1 MISALFVPFRISVG
15 MPTIE
20 LLLLLLLQLLLTFVP
35 SPVFSTFS
43 SSTTFSAD
51 LLYSKETKSKLLFSP
66 FDQESFTSSPNLGKH
81 FLEFL
86 VSKVFSK
93 VLDVHVV
100 ELLVQVLDEDGGGQL
115 GLAGLKL

>member
-20 LLLLLLLQLLLTFVP
+20 LLLLLLLQLLLTFIP
-35 SPVFSTFS
+35 STVFSTVS
-43 SSTTFSAD
+43 SSTAFSAD
-51 LLYSKETKSKLLFSP
+51 SLYSKETKSKPLFFP

-86 VSKVFSK
+86 VSKVLSK

-115 GLAGLKL
+115 GLAG

>member
-1 MISALFVPFRISVG
+1 MAALVASSGEEKQTKSNLGVGDCAVGSPGICSASLA
-15 MPTIE
+15 
-20 LLLLLLLQLLLTFVP
+20 
-35 SPVFSTFS
+35 STAQTS
-43 SSTTFSAD
+43 SSAAAD
-51 LLYSKETKSKLLFSP
+51 VRPVPCFLDVQLVHCFLGRLA
-66 FDQESFTSSPNLGKH
+66 NLGKH

-100 ELLVQVLDEDGGGQL
+100 ELLVQVFDEDGGGQL

>member
-1 MISALFVPFRISVG
+1 MQLQ
-15 MPTIE
+15 
-20 LLLLLLLQLLLTFVP
+20 LQLLLTFIP
-35 SPVFSTFS
+35 STVFSTVS
-43 SSTTFSAD
+43 SSTAFSAD
-51 LLYSKETKSKLLFSP
+51 SLYSKETKSKLLFFP

-86 VSKVFSK
+86 VSK

-115 GLAGLKL
+115 GLAG